1 MVESKNL
8 LVLGANGFL
17 GKNLVSKLS
26 KTNIYDI
33 YQLNGKNDLDLT
45 KDNLF
50 SDYLSKNK
58 IDYIINCAAFVG
70 GIAYGYKYPAEML
83 SVNLKIAI
91 SGLPHGP

>member
-26 KTNIYDI
+26 KTSNYDV
-33 YQLNGKNDLDLT
+33 YRLNGKNDLDLT

-58 IDYIINCAAFVG
+58 IDYITT
-70 GIAYGYKYPAEML
+70 
-83 SVNLKIAI
+83 
-91 SGLPHGP
+91 

>member
-1 MVESKNL
+1 MD
-8 LVLGANGFL
+8 F

-45 KDNLF
+45 KDTLF

-58 IDYIINCAAFVG
+58 IDYIINCVAFVG
-70 GIAYGYKYPAEML
+70 GIAYGYDFQQSYL
-83 SVNLKIAI
+83 
-91 SGLPHGP
+91 